1 MAKKNLATLAPSEY
15 VAIAGVL
22 ALFAGLMVLM
32 VTRDIPLAMIASGA
46 VFVVVIMALAALMLA
61 MTPNTTPEGERDRPE
76 TGND

>member
-15 VAIAGVL
+15 VAIAGFL

-32 VTRDIPLAMIASGA
+32 VTRDIPLALIASGV

-61 MTPNTTPEGERDRPE
+61 MTPNETPEGQKASPG

>member
-15 VAIAGVL
+15 VAIAGLL

-32 VTRDIPLAMIASGA
+32 VTRDVPLAMIASGL
-46 VFVVVIMALAALMLA
+46 VFVVVTMTLAALMLA
-61 MTPNTTPEGERDRPE
+61 MTPNDTPEGQKEKPG